1 MIMGL
6 PGETAEDVRQSI
18 DLVRNLSEYKSFI
31 IPLFFIPIGS
41 LKKDRFFR
49 TKDMLP
55 EHWEL
60 LAACIRHSL
69 KWAYVLVRENR
80 STKEMKLWK
89 NIAIKGII
97 RIMNRRLGPYLKMME
112 EGINPMTNR

>member
-6 PGETAEDVRQSI
+6 PGEIADDVRQSI
-18 DLVRNLSEYKSFI
+18 ELVHDLSEFKSFI

-60 LAACIRHSL
+60 LAACFRHTL
-69 KWAYVLVRENR
+69 KWAYVLARENR

-89 NIAIKGII
+89 NIALKGII
-97 RIMNRRLGPYLKMME
+97 RVIDRRLNPYLKMME
-112 EGINPMTNR
+112 DGINPMTAR